1 VSLAPLAPLAVSASL
16 RAKRRV
22 AVAIGRRF
30 LLFWA
35 LGLAWALPAF
45 WNATFLY
52 AIAVWDAVLVAAWA
66 LDLWRLPRPA
76 QIVAQRR
83 WTSPL
88 CIGVPARVELQISNQ
103 GAAAIDG
110 TLVDEVPAELRAQPP
125 LVPISVNGTET
136 AAAAY
141 DVTPRDRGDIQV
153 KKLYLRYGTP
163 LRLAERWAVA
173 DLDQTVRVYPNF
185 ERAKGNT
192 IYLTRSRRIEL
203 EKRLLRR
210 RGQGREFE
218 SLREYQQGDEFRDIC
233 WTATA
238 RRGKLVTKLHQIER
252 SQAVWIV
259 LDSGRLMRIRSG
271 GFSKLDYCV
280 DAALSLAGLAMYS
293 GDRVG
298 LLAYGRKVN
307 QRVGIGAGATQLRE
321 LVEQLAVV
329 RAEAAE
335 ADHLRA
341 ASSLLSMQKRRA
353 LIVWLTDLAE
363 TAMTPEVIEAA
374 SHTLS
379 RHLLLFVVMGDAA
392 LGEAAGA
399 RASNV
404 EEMYRSAAAQ
414 ELVYRRELLLGKL
427 RERGALALEVL
438 PGKLSPTL
446 LNHYLSVKERNLL

>member
-1 VSLAPLAPLAVSASL
+1 MSLAPLAPPTASAPMRVKS
-16 RAKRRV
+16 RV
-22 AVAIGRRF
+22 AVAFGRRF
-30 LLFWA
+30 VLFWT
-35 LGLAWALPAF
+35 LGLAWAVPAF

-88 CIGVPARVELQISNQ
+88 CLGASARVELQIHNQ
-103 GAAAIDG
+103 GAAAIEG
-110 TLVDEVPAELRAQPP
+110 ALVDEVSAELRAEPP
-125 LVPISVNGTET
+125 VVQISAGIGE
-136 AAAAY
+136 AAAPWY
-141 DVTPRDRGDIQV
+141 DVMPGARGDIEV
-153 KKLYLRYGTP
+153 KKLYLRYGTR

-173 DLDQTVRVYPNF
+173 DLDQFVRVYPNF

-192 IYLTRSRRIEL
+192 MYLTRSRRIEL

-218 SLREYQQGDEFRDIC
+218 SLREHQQGDEFRDIC

-271 GFSKLDYCV
+271 EFSKLDYCV

-307 QRVGIGAGATQLRE
+307 QRVGIGSGATQLRE
-321 LVEQLAVV
+321 LVEQLAAV

-341 ASSLLSMQKRRA
+341 ASSLLSLQKRRA

-392 LGEAAGA
+392 LGGAAGA

-438 PGKLSPTL
+438 PGRLSPTL
-446 LNHYLSVKERNLL
+446 LNQYLSVKERNLL

>member
-1 VSLAPLAPLAVSASL
+1 
-16 RAKRRV
+16 
-22 AVAIGRRF
+22 
-30 LLFWA
+30 
-35 LGLAWALPAF
+35 
-45 WNATFLY
+45 
-52 AIAVWDAVLVAAWA
+52 
-66 LDLWRLPRPA
+66 
-76 QIVAQRR
+76 
-83 WTSPL
+83 
-88 CIGVPARVELQISNQ
+88 VELQIQNRGST
-103 GAAAIDG
+103 AVEC

-125 LVPISVNGTET
+125 VVRMSVNVGGE
-136 AAAAY
+136 AAVAY
-141 DVTPRDRGDIQV
+141 ELTPRDRGDIRV
-153 KKLYLRYGTP
+153 KKLYARYGS
-163 LRLAERWAVA
+163 RLQLAQRWAVA
-173 DLDQTVRVYPNF
+173 DLEQTVRVYPNF

-218 SLREYQQGDEFRDIC
+218 SLREYQEGDEFRDIC

-238 RRGKLVTKLHQIER
+238 RRGKLVTKVHQIER

-307 QRVGIGAGATQLRE
+307 QRVGVGAGATQLRE

-329 RAEAAE
+329 QAEAAE
-335 ADHLRA
+335 ADHLRV
-341 ASSLLSMQKRRA
+341 ASALLSTQKRRA

-392 LGEAAGA
+392 LGQVAAT
-399 RASNV
+399 RAQNV
-404 EEMYRSAAAQ
+404 EGMYRSAAAQ

-427 RERGALALEVL
+427 RERGALALEVA
-438 PGKLSPTL
+438 PGRLSPTL
-446 LNHYLSVKERNLL
+446 LNQYLSVKERNLL

>member
-1 VSLAPLAPLAVSASL
+1 
-16 RAKRRV
+16 
-22 AVAIGRRF
+22 
-30 LLFWA
+30 
-35 LGLAWALPAF
+35 
-45 WNATFLY
+45 
-52 AIAVWDAVLVAAWA
+52 
-66 LDLWRLPRPA
+66 
-76 QIVAQRR
+76 
-83 WTSPL
+83 
-88 CIGVPARVELQISNQ
+88 
-103 GAAAIDG
+103 
-110 TLVDEVPAELRAQPP
+110 
-125 LVPISVNGTET
+125 
-136 AAAAY
+136 
-141 DVTPRDRGDIQV
+141 
-153 KKLYLRYGTP
+153 
-163 LRLAERWAVA
+163 
-173 DLDQTVRVYPNF
+173 
-185 ERAKGNT
+185 
-192 IYLTRSRRIEL
+192 
-203 EKRLLRR
+203 
-210 RGQGREFE
+210 
-218 SLREYQQGDEFRDIC
+218 
-233 WTATA
+233 
-238 RRGKLVTKLHQIER
+238 
-252 SQAVWIV
+252 
-259 LDSGRLMRIRSG
+259 MRIRSG

-298 LLAYGRKVN
+298 LLAYGRRVN

-438 PGKLSPTL
+438 PGRLSPTL
-446 LNHYLSVKERNLL
+446 LNQYLSVKERNLL